1 MAQKFPPHFSTC
13 RKSRRRWDRT
23 REGGKGRAE
32 AAAATPRQLNGCAR
46 VRPWEVKL
54 TKATNASSPFPHQT
68 LALQPAPAG
77 RPAGRRKA
85 NAAAEKAAKPPC
97 LSLHPSLSGRGAG
110 TSKEKPPPLP
120 PVKQRGAATPT
131 WGSKSCPRASL
142 VCLRAGLQPGASRAL
157 IRAPATL
164 KGCL

>member
-85 NAAAEKAAKPPC
+85 NAAEKAAKPPC

-110 TSKEKPPPLP
+110 TSKEKPPPATTSSSQTEESSHPDVGEQKLP
-120 PVKQRGAATPT
+120 KSLPSVSACRAVARG
-131 WGSKSCPRASL
+131 
-142 VCLRAGLQPGASRAL
+142 QPCSHPCSRH
-157 IRAPATL
+157 P
-164 KGCL
+164 